1 MKALIGTMFNAPKV
15 VAVRYDG
22 EQTAEEVEEA
32 LASWVGSSP
41 ARRLIGGGEI
51 TNLAGSWCYGTTHMP
66 HVKGCR
72 ARGEA
77 SFLLASKED
86 YVKLKDASLHD
97 VKTEQLAREDAANA
111 KSKKNQRVCHY
122 EQDDW
127 RPDEIYLLFMSSDG
141 MRWCKLTVEGK
152 WASIMP
158 ETPEAAAKPIK
169 KRRSRKKKTE
179 APVKPVEDQT
189 DGNEAGELDADVD
202 APVDDKPAL
211 TADVDEEEGG
221 VDKMVDELEVEMD
234 IDYEE

>member
-66 HVKGCR
+66 QVKGCR

-111 KSKKNQRVCHY
+111 KSKKNPRVCHY

-152 WASIMP
+152 WVSIMP

-189 DGNEAGELDADVD
+189 DGNEAEELDADVD
-202 APVDDKPAL
+202 ASVDDKPAL
-211 TADVDEEEGG
+211 TADVDEGEGG

>member
-22 EQTAEEVEEA
+22 SQTADEVEKV
-32 LASWVGSSP
+32 LASWIGSSP

-51 TNLAGSWCYGTTHMP
+51 TNLADAWCYGTTCVRQ
-66 HVKGCR
+66 VKGCR

-111 KSKKNQRVCHY
+111 KNKKNQRVCHY

-141 MRWCKLTVEGK
+141 MQWRKFSAEGK
-152 WASIMP
+152 WVSIMP
-158 ETPEAAAKPIK
+158 EKPETEAKPVR
-169 KRRSRKKKTE
+169 KRRARKKKTE
-179 APVKPVEDQT
+179 APVKPAEYQT
-189 DGNEAGELDADVD
+189 GGNEAGGLDADVD
-202 APVDDKPAL
+202 ALVDDQPAL

-221 VDKMVDELEVEMD
+221 VDKMVDEAEVEMD
-234 IDYEE
+234 VDYEE